1 MKNKIFLTMSSLL
14 MSLGMTAQ
22 TQTVTV
28 VELHPAPGQFVNTLP
43 VASESVKL
51 PTFDDGIEVTH
62 EEMCQRATESLNNN
76 ELVHL
81 GTYGGYITVKFDHA
95 VQNLRGSD
103 LRITGN
109 AFYAASDPVYGSE
122 TIGGSMEPGIVYV
135 GVGDDVETCQ
145 WYELAG
151 SEYYTSEIH
160 DFSITYYKPTA
171 ETGDHHQAYSL
182 YDDYIRW
189 EATWTENG
197 ERRDST
203 GYHMKNS
210 FHRQTYWPLWEEG
223 ETLTFSGG
231 KLPNNAIDQ
240 SGNGTYWVQY
250 RYSADSYGYVDAAGN
265 DEDASTF
272 DIDWAVDKEGN
283 HVDLKEINFVK
294 VVCGIFQYCG
304 WLGETSTEVSG
315 FQDLHL
321 VEGYDDNPIIITPR
335 EIPSGIE
342 SVSTSTPSPANGLWY
357 DLTGRRVSKPTTGLY
372 IRNGKKV
379 YIKAGTINLSS
390 YN

>member
-1 MKNKIFLTMSSLL
+1 M
-14 MSLGMTAQ
+14 
-22 TQTVTV
+22 
-28 VELHPAPGQFVNTLP
+28 
-43 VASESVKL
+43 ASESVKL

-81 GTYGGYITVKFDHA
+81 GTYGGYVTVKFDHA

-122 TIGGSMEPGIVYV
+122 TIGGSIEPGIVYV

-171 ETGDHHQAYSL
+171 ETGEHNQSFSL
-182 YDDYIRW
+182 FDDYIRW

-357 DLTGRRVSKPTTGLY
+357 DLSGRRVSKPTTGLY

-379 YIKAGTINLSS
+379 YIKAGTK
-390 YN
+390 

>member
-1 MKNKIFLTMSSLL
+1 M
-14 MSLGMTAQ
+14 
-22 TQTVTV
+22 
-28 VELHPAPGQFVNTLP
+28 
-43 VASESVKL
+43 
-51 PTFDDGIEVTH
+51 
-62 EEMCQRATESLNNN
+62 
-76 ELVHL
+76 
-81 GTYGGYITVKFDHA
+81 
-95 VQNLRGSD
+95 
-103 LRITGN
+103 
-109 AFYAASDPVYGSE
+109 
-122 TIGGSMEPGIVYV
+122 
-135 GVGDDVETCQ
+135 
-145 WYELAG
+145 
-151 SEYYTSEIH
+151 
-160 DFSITYYKPTA
+160 A

-189 EATWTENG
+189 EATWTANG

-240 SGNGTYWVQY
+240 SGNGTYWVLY

-272 DIDWAVDKEGN
+272 DIDWAVDKDGN

-315 FQDLHL
+315 VQDLHL

-335 EIPSGIE
+335 EKPSGIE
-342 SVSTSTPSPANGLWY
+342 NVSTSTPSPAHGLWY

-379 YIKAGTINLSS
+379 FIQAGTINLSS